1 MSEENKKTNQFF
13 ENFRTNFIKGFRS
26 MKLRIFVSMMV
37 AGIVPAI
44 IFRLSA
50 GVLMEQEMVK
60 GKIER
65 ILNQGNILRDQ
76 LISCKYFENGEY
88 LFLEDELAQ
97 ISAMYNG
104 RVMVIGADFE
114 IIEDTY
120 VIDENKTIKE
130 GEIPTEW
137 EKPENVHKLEQKDT
151 DARWTRKGN
160 EVHFGYKNHVKCDA
174 DSKLITNYAVTDA
187 AVHDSQRC
195 TELLDDKEEA
205 LYADSAYS
213 GAPIAEN
220 LPENCRNEICEKAQK
235 GHPLT
240 EEQKE
245 NNRRKSKIRCRIE
258 HIFGFMTN
266 SMHQITIRSIGIT
279 RAWFQIGLTNL
290 VYNFCRYE
298 FLKRPAA

>member
-120 VIDENKTIKE
+120 VIDENKTI
-130 GEIPTEW
+130 
-137 EKPENVHKLEQKDT
+137 VST
-151 DARWTRKGN
+151 DVLKAFKG
-160 EVHFGYKNHVKCDA
+160 KNI
-174 DSKLITNYAVTDA
+174 SK
-187 AVHDSQRC
+187 
-195 TELLDDKEEA
+195 
-205 LYADSAYS
+205 
-213 GAPIAEN
+213 
-220 LPENCRNEICEKAQK
+220 
-235 GHPLT
+235 
-240 EEQKE
+240 
-245 NNRRKSKIRCRIE
+245 
-258 HIFGFMTN
+258 
-266 SMHQITIRSIGIT
+266 
-279 RAWFQIGLTNL
+279 
-290 VYNFCRYE
+290 
-298 FLKRPAA
+298 

>member
-1 MSEENKKTNQFF
+1 MKTRQRSFFDEEARMELLSKLGDPLEILNKVINW
-13 ENFRTNFIKGFRS
+13 EMFRS
-26 MKLRIFVSMMV
+26 VLNSACRKENTGKGGRPAFDVILMFKI
-37 AGIVPAI
+37 IVLQ
-44 IFRLSA
+44 RLYNLSD
-50 GVLMEQEMVK
+50 
-60 GKIER
+60 
-65 ILNQGNILRDQ
+65 DQ
-76 LISCKYFENGEY
+76 TEY
-88 LFLEDELAQ
+88 QINDRRSFMRFLELELCDKVPD
-97 ISAMYNG
+97 S
-104 RVMVIGADFE
+104 
-114 IIEDTY
+114 
-120 VIDENKTIKE
+120 KTIWKFKNDLAE
-130 GEIPTEW
+130 MEIMEALFCLFD
-137 EKPENVHKLEQKDT
+137 ELEQKDT